1 VRTLLDNLK
10 ESNATVVD
18 ELVPGVMNVGDV
30 HRVLQN
36 LLREKVSIR
45 DLQLILETLAN
56 VAPRNKNPEV
66 LTEYVRNALAPR
78 ICEVFKNENNAIP
91 VITLDPNLEA
101 KLESSL
107 QETDGGFRLALSPGD
122 VGRIIAAAGVQ
133 IEKVRLTGETPI
145 AICSPTIRSQLK
157 RLTESNYRDLI
168 VLSYNEIVPGIEIRS
183 LGMITLE

>member
-1 VRTLLDNLK
+1 
-10 ESNATVVD
+10 VVD
-18 ELVPGVMNVGDV
+18 ELVPGVMTVGDV

-56 VAPRNKNPEV
+56 VAPRNKNTEI
-66 LTEYVRNALAPR
+66 LTEYVRNALASR
-78 ICEVFKNENNAIP
+78 ICDAYKNENNIIP

-107 QETDGGFRLALSPGD
+107 QESDGSFRFALSPSD
-122 VGRIIAAAGVQ
+122 VGRILSATGVQ
-133 IEKVRLTGETPI
+133 IEKVKTTGELPI
-145 AICSPTIRSQLK
+145 VICSPTIRSQLK

-183 LGMITLE
+183 LGMVGLE